1 MRALRD
7 ATLGQAGA
15 WPAIGVGVAL
25 GVLYLVVGGALLR
38 VFVRLAR
45 ADATLSLT

>member
-15 WPAIGVGVAL
+15 WTPVCVGVAITAL
-25 GVLYLVVGGALLR
+25 FLCVGMELLR
-38 VFVRLAR
+38 EFVRLAR